1 LKNFEISSI
10 LKVGGFMVTQELINY
25 IRLQK
30 QQGVSNETIRS
41 NLLNSNWSEQDIKQ
55 ALLQTSTP
63 QPTQSQTPISP
74 FSPPSSQ
81 PQVLTQQV
89 DSAFTAE
96 EEKPKMVKTISTLFF
111 LIAILYIMSTVS
123 MAGIIVIMDRAMGSG
138 ELVFSFLKYFPT
150 FGFIPILFSLV
161 TVIFFFAALK
171 IRNGSEFSFWLGV
184 ITLLIIPLPVAL
196 LSQTLM
202 FTFVNLATSFKGGTG
217 ENIPIIPFNP
227 ANLRFG
233 DPIFILSFIALVLL
247 IVSIKKFNF
256 VNEPLS
262 KKVKIFLTLLIFILV
277 LPTFLVVS
285 LGYIRAN
292 DTDYGFNKA
301 KSEVS
306 YHIYKPTLT
315 AGGLVNA
322 TKFITNKELAG
333 KQNAIQ
339 VTYDVPFTDLVKEG
353 KGKIIVLKQIGVES
367 GFDLNSFASTEVKN
381 ASSQQP
387 INLAVALNQKAFL
400 VQRKLEKIDLNFLT
414 YITNDNVLILL
425 SSPYASVDE
434 LIQFAQSLQ

>member
-1 LKNFEISSI
+1 
-10 LKVGGFMVTQELINY
+10 
-25 IRLQK
+25 
-30 QQGVSNETIRS
+30 
-41 NLLNSNWSEQDIKQ
+41 
-55 ALLQTSTP
+55 
-63 QPTQSQTPISP
+63 
-74 FSPPSSQ
+74 
-81 PQVLTQQV
+81 
-89 DSAFTAE
+89 
-96 EEKPKMVKTISTLFF
+96 
-111 LIAILYIMSTVS
+111 
-123 MAGIIVIMDRAMGSG
+123 MGSG